1 MNEWKVHMKLTRVE
15 LRRYRSIEEM
25 EGFTVQ
31 PDVTCLVGKNE
42 SGKTA
47 VLQAL
52 FKSRPLATAAF
63 DEGLDYPSRLTS
75 ERRRQSGPILVSHL
89 TYELEDADVNAVEEA
104 LGQGAL
110 VSNSVSYSAGYRY
123 GANTCDLTVDQAKV
137 VAHLRSYLDLP
148 STAQREVSKVTTIA
162 DLVAVLEA
170 LEDESSGA
178 TAVLENIERWREG
191 RASLAAIDILAAR
204 RPKFVYFGEY
214 DSMPGEIN
222 IREMIY
228 LRDAGTLE
236 RSQQAFLSLL
246 AMAGVELEDF
256 IDPESPE
263 HLIRDVENASNGITQ
278 EVFSYWSQ
286 NQNLRVQLHIGEEK
300 AGQYPGPKV
309 QIRVLNQKHNV
320 TVPFSER
327 SHGFVWFFSFLA
339 YFSAIENESSY
350 PIILLLDEPG
360 LNLHAKAQADLLRFI
375 DERLAPSHQVLF
387 TTHSPFMID
396 PHRFQ
401 RVRTVEDRSEGG
413 TQVSDDVLRADKDT
427 VFPLMA
433 AMGIDLT
440 QTLWVGPNVL
450 LVEGPSDVLYLNYLS
465 QRLTNEGRK
474 GLDSR
479 WAVTPAGS
487 ITKLP
492 AFLSVFG
499 ANKMNVVVLTDSSAR
514 DSATVSQLRDL
525 GRLGNGGL
533 VRIGDILSAPEADL
547 EDIFTEGFYLGLVND
562 AYTGALK
569 GATLKAN
576 DLPLGDRL
584 TKRVEQLFASRGIN
598 NGRLNHFAPAAALMR
613 RKDAFTL
620 TVPKTTL
627 DKADELFTRI
637 NTFLPSESA

>member
-1 MNEWKVHMKLTRVE
+1 MTVRLSEVE
-15 LRRYRSIEEM
+15 LRRYRSIEAM
-25 EGFTVQ
+25 EGFKVQ

-52 FKSRPLATAAF
+52 LKSRPLATAAF

-75 ERRRQSGPILVSHL
+75 ERKRQAGPIKVSDLKYDL
-89 TYELEDADVNAVEEA
+89 TDDDVADVEQV
-104 LGQGAL
+104 LGNGAL
-110 VSNSVSYSAGYRY
+110 ASRFVVYSTGYRFEWT
-123 GANTCDLTVDQAKV
+123 TCSLTVDEAKV
-137 VAHLRSYLDLP
+137 VAHLREGLDLP
-148 STAQREVSKVTTIA
+148 SAPQKEVSNVSTVA
-162 DLVAVLEA
+162 DLVSILES
-170 LEDESSGA
+170 LEDQNSGA
-178 TAVLENIERWREG
+178 AAILAKVNGWRGG
-191 RASLAAIDILAAR
+191 RASLAAMDILEKR

-214 DSMPGEIN
+214 DSMPGEVN
-222 IREMIY
+222 IKELIA
-228 LRDAGTLE
+228 LRDANTLE

-246 AMAGVELEDF
+246 SMAGVDLEDF
-256 IDPESPE
+256 IDPVSPE

-278 EVFSYWSQ
+278 EIFAYWSQ
-286 NQNLRVQLHIGEEK
+286 NQNLRVQLHIAEQK
-300 AGQYPGPKV
+300 AGPYPGPTV

-339 YFSAIENESSY
+339 YFSEIENESSY

-375 DERLAPSHQVLF
+375 DERLAPSHQVIF
-387 TTHSPFMID
+387 TTHSPFMVD
-396 PHRFQ
+396 PHRFE
-401 RVRTVEDRSEGG
+401 RVRTVEDRDEGG

-465 QRLTNEGRK
+465 QRLENDGRR

-479 WAVTPAGS
+479 WAVTPAGT

-492 AFLSVFG
+492 AFLAVFG
-499 ANKMNVVVLTDSSAR
+499 ANKMNVAVLTDSSPKDAE
-514 DSATVSQLRDL
+514 TVTRLKEL

-533 VRIGDILSAPEADL
+533 VQVGDVLGKTEVDL
-547 EDIFTEGFYLGLVND
+547 EDIFTDAFYVGLVKD
-562 AYTGALK
+562 AYAGALK
-569 GATLKAN
+569 GVPFTAS
-576 DLPLGDRL
+576 DLPPGDRL
-584 TKRVEQLFASRGIN
+584 TKRVEHFFSDKGIN
-598 NGRLNHFAPAAALMR
+598 NGRYSHFAPAAALMR
-613 RKDAFTL
+613 KNDSFTL
-620 TVPKTTL
+620 TVPKGTL
-627 DKADELFTRI
+627 DKASELFIRI
-637 NTFLPSESA
+637 NAFLPDRDG